1 MDAHPFDLDRI
12 GHGLPVARARDE
24 LDRATA
30 TGAMV
35 VTAPPGTGK
44 TTLLPPLVANRV
56 HGRVLVTQ
64 PRRVAVRAAARRIAE
79 LDGSVLGERVGLTVR
94 GERILQPS
102 ARIEVLTPGVLLRRL
117 LADPALPDVG
127 AVLLDEVHERSL
139 ETDLLLG
146 MLAEARLLRDDLLV
160 GAMSATLAA
169 QQVAD
174 LLDPATIVE
183 VPSALH
189 PLEIRWAPGPTPRL
203 DARGVHPGFLRH
215 VAQLAREEASRD
227 EGDVLVFL
235 PGAREV
241 DAVVRELRADDPAG
255 ERRSRVP
262 DAAGGAESSS
272 RTASPPTGPTRPEV
286 LPLHGRLPVAA
297 QDRATCGGAPGSPPR
312 IIVSTAVAES
322 SLTVPGMRAVVDA
335 GLDRQVRRDRQRD
348 MTGLVTVSASQA
360 SATQRAG
367 RAARQGPGRAVRAYA
382 EEDFA
387 RMPPQ
392 APPEITTADLTD
404 AMLWLASW
412 GTPRGDGLPLLTP
425 PPALEVDAAQRAL
438 HALGLVEEDGSITE
452 HGRQVALLP
461 IGVREARA
469 LRDGSRLHLG
479 PSGDGSR
486 RAAEVTALLSGDE
499 RADGADLAALLRQ
512 LRHGRDD
519 RARRWRREADR
530 LERLART
537 RMTNTGP
544 GNADRSSTDQP
555 GAGRAHAASSDTA
568 HQSAAGLTNPPR
580 VGATNRTE
588 AEQVGAVVALAR
600 PDWIARC
607 LPGGRT
613 VLLAAGTRAALPPSS
628 PLIGCDWVAVWDV
641 QRAEGQQADGTG
653 AVVRAAAALHEDDAL
668 AIGAPLSTTARE
680 VTVRDG
686 TVSVREVQ
694 RLGAITLRAT
704 PVAAT
709 HDEAAQALLDHVTT
723 AGLDALTWSDA
734 AVSLRCRLGVLHREL
749 GAPWPDVRTAALRA
763 DPAAWLGAAAA
774 DASGHLDRID
784 LLAALRTLLPWP
796 EAAQLDALVPER
808 LEVPSGSRVRLSYPD
823 PDDDDGR
830 VVAAVK
836 LQEMFGLAETPMLLG
851 GRVRVQ
857 MQLLSPARRPLAVT
871 DDLRSFWDGPYQ
883 QVRRDMRGRY
893 PKHPW
898 PEDPWTA
905 PATARTRGR

>member
-30 TGAMV
+30 AGAMV

-44 TTLLPPLVANRV
+44 TTLLPPLVANQV

-79 LDGSVLGERVGLTVR
+79 LDGSVLGDRVGLTVR
-94 GERILQPS
+94 GERILQLS
-102 ARIEVLTPGVLLRRL
+102 ARIEVLTPGVLLRRI

-160 GAMSATLAA
+160 GAMSATLDA
-169 QQVAD
+169 QQVAEV
-174 LLDPATIVE
+174 LDPATIVK

-189 PLEIRWAPGPTPRL
+189 PLEVRWAPGPTPRL

-215 VAQLAREEASRD
+215 VAQLAAEEAARD

-262 DAAGGAESSS
+262 DAAGGAESSP
-272 RTASPPTGPTRPEV
+272 RTDSPQTGPTRPEV

-297 QDRATCGGAPGSPPR
+297 QDRATRGGAPGSPPR

-322 SLTVPGMRAVVDA
+322 SLTVPGVRAVVDA

-367 RAARQGPGRAVRAYA
+367 RAARQGPGRVVRAYA

-387 RMPPQ
+387 RMPQQ

-404 AMLWLASW
+404 ALLWLASW

-425 PPALEVDAAQRAL
+425 PPALEIDAAQRAL

-452 HGRQVALLP
+452 NGREVALLP

-479 PSGDGSR
+479 RSGDGSR
-486 RAAEVTALLSGDE
+486 RAAEVTSLLSGDE

-519 RARRWRREADR
+519 RTRRWRREADR

-537 RMTNTGP
+537 RMTNTRP
-544 GNADRSSTDQP
+544 GSADRPSTDQP
-555 GAGRAHAASSDTA
+555 GAHRS
-568 HQSAAGLTNPPR
+568 
-580 VGATNRTE
+580 GATNRTE
-588 AEQVGAVVALAR
+588 PEHVGAVVALAR

-628 PLIGCDWVAVWDV
+628 TLIGCDWVAVWDV
-641 QRAEGQQADGTG
+641 QRAAGQQADGTG
-653 AVVRAAAALHEDDAL
+653 AVVRAAAALHADDAL
-668 AIGAPLSTTARE
+668 AIGAPLRTTARE

-686 TVSVREVQ
+686 AVSVREVQ
-694 RLGAITLRAT
+694 RLGAITLSAT
-704 PVAAT
+704 PVPAT
-709 HDEAAQALLDHVTT
+709 RDEAAQALLDHVRT
-723 AGLDALTWSDA
+723 AGLDALPWSDA
-734 AVSLRCRLGVLHREL
+734 ALSLRCRLGVLHRTL
-749 GAPWPDVRTAALRA
+749 GAPWPDVRTAALCT
-763 DPAAWLGAAAA
+763 DPAAWLGAATA
-774 DASGHLDRID
+774 DASGRLDRID
-784 LLAALRTLLPWP
+784 LLSALRTLLPWP
-796 EAAQLDALVPER
+796 EAAQLDALAPER

-836 LQEMFGLAETPMLLG
+836 LQEMFGLAETPMLLD
-851 GRVRVQ
+851 GRERVQ

-905 PATARTRGR
+905 PATARTRRR